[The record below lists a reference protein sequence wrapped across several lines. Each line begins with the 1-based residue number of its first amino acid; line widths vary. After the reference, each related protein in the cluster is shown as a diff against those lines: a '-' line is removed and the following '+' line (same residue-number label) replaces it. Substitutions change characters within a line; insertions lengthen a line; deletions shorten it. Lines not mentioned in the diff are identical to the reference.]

1 MALVPVRFEYLTG
14 LARPLFANARLS
26 GSWDEQGR
34 LSSAW
39 SETAME
45 PFTAED
51 GCPAFR
57 ATVQLDDAQIGQPFR
72 WGVYVDAPGQ
82 QRAWAMP
89 IEIEDPRS
97 RERYA
102 TFTLR
107 GGGQVERYHFTTC
120 RRLGANKLILEGRDR
135 PAIRFAVWA
144 PNAGN
149 VQLVRG
155 ETAGGYIWNDGG
167 GVTATIPLRRG
178 EAGIWTTDVAD
189 DAALGDFAG
198 FDHTPYMFRITRDD
212 GSIAYRTD
220 LYSRCQ
226 IGSGDVN
233 PEAPGAQWSG
243 RRQDL
248 DGGKSCS
255 VVVDPDLVV
264 RPFRELGPDGQP
276 VWPET
281 QWASTDDFWR
291 DEFDPNRPVPRRLDD
306 LVIYELHVAG
316 IDLGASGGEGTLDDA
331 MELLDYLSDLGV
343 NCIELMPMSEF
354 QARLNWGYS
363 TSHYMAIEFS
373 GGGRDQFKHFV
384 RACHRRGIAVLL
396 DVVYNHYTF
405 DAERAEWA
413 YDSPA
418 PENNIYYWYEGRP
431 GDYPNLPD
439 GTGGYIDNGS
449 SGWGPRYWEEQVRRM
464 FISSAA
470 ALLSEFHFDG
480 FRVDL
485 TTAIHRDAVIHAD
498 GRPAA
503 NANMFGQKF
512 LREWSRTLHLIN
524 PDAFLIAEDH
534 SHWEAVHQ
542 PPDEGGLGFDASW
555 YSDFYHHLI
564 GDAQNDPGR
573 ARLIKL
579 AGYGDNRELRMSWFA
594 GVLAGSGGEVVYH
607 ESHDEA
613 GNSYYMENGQRQYS
627 ARTIMAAVNNALNDQ
642 TRAYA
647 EARVHVAAAMALLSP
662 GIPMFFMGEEV
673 GASLPYRFADFETA
687 REDYLALRQG
697 TGARLFRFYADLIGL
712 RLARPALRSRNASV
726 VYVHDANR
734 VLAFRRYEGG
744 EDLLVVASLNNAAFS
759 DGYVLRSA
767 GLSDGRWREIFNS
780 DAPAYGG
787 GGLGNEG
794 TLDAL
799 GGALTVRMPANAV
812 VVLQRQN

>member
-1 MALVPVRFEYLTG
+1 MALFPVRFEYLTG
-14 LARPLFANARLS
+14 LAQPLFANARLS
-26 GSWDEQGR
+26 GSWDAQGR
-34 LSSAW
+34 PSSTW
-39 SETAME
+39 TETAME
-45 PFTAED
+45 PFLAED

-57 ATVQLDDAQIGQPFR
+57 ATAQLDDSQIGQPFR
-72 WGVYVDAPGQ
+72 WGVYVDAPGR

-89 IEIEDPRS
+89 IEINDPQS

-102 TFTLR
+102 TFILR
-107 GGGQVERYHFTTC
+107 GPGQVERYHFTTC
-120 RRLGANKLILEGRDR
+120 RRLGANKLFLEGRDR
-135 PAIRFAVWA
+135 PAVRFAVWA
-144 PNAGN
+144 PNARS
-149 VQLVRG
+149 VALVRG
-155 ETAGGYIWNDGG
+155 ETTGGYIWNDGR
-167 GVTATIPLRRG
+167 GVTATIPMRRG

-189 DAALGDFAG
+189 DASLADFAG

-212 GSIAYRTD
+212 GSIAYRSD

-226 IGSGDVN
+226 IGGGDVN

-281 QWASTDDFWR
+281 QWSSTDDFWR
-291 DEFDPNRPVPRRLDD
+291 GEFDTNRPVPRRLDD

-316 IDLGASGGEGTLDDA
+316 LDLGASGGEGTLDDA
-331 MELLDYLSDLGV
+331 MELLDYLVELGV

-363 TSHYMAIEFS
+363 TSHYMAVEFS

-384 RACHRRGIAVLL
+384 RACHQRGIAVLI

-418 PENNIYYWYEGRP
+418 HENNIYYWYEGRP

-449 SGWGPRYWEEQVRRM
+449 SGWGPRYWEEQVRRL

-485 TTAIHRDAVIHAD
+485 TTAIHRDAVIHAN

-503 NANMFGQKF
+503 NATMFGQKF

-564 GDAQNDPGR
+564 GDAQNDPSR

-579 AGYGDNRELRMSWFA
+579 AGYGDDRELRMSWFA
-594 GVLAGSGGEVVYH
+594 GVLAGCGGEVVYH

-627 ARTIMAAVNNALNDQ
+627 ARTIMVAVNDVLNDR

-647 EARVHVAAAMALLSP
+647 EARVHVAAALTLLSP

-673 GASLPYRFADFETA
+673 AASLPYRFADFSTA

-697 TGARLFRFYADLIGL
+697 TGARLFRFYADLIRL
-712 RLARPALRSRNASV
+712 RLARPALRSRNASI

-734 VLAFRRYEGG
+734 VLAFRRFEGG
-744 EDLLVVASLNNAAFS
+744 EDLLVIASLNNAAFS

-780 DAPAYGG
+780 DASAYGG
-787 GGLGNEG
+787 GSLNNEG
-794 TLDAL
+794 AL
-799 GGALTVRMPANAV
+799 NAMGGALVLRMPANAV
-812 VVLQRQN
+812 IVLQREA